1 MARRRKKGTGNRFSD
16 NQRKRMQAATKEF
29 PLLGSVDFGS
39 SLEAAAEGD
48 SPKLPNFE
56 MMAYNGGKFNPRGY
70 YIPVIVELASA
81 SVYTPASSPVYRDHR
96 SDQVVGHG
104 KIVIDRKNN
113 QIRIDNGVISAANEH
128 SKEVVESAR
137 NGFPWRCSIGAS
149 GGTRQYFGT
158 GEKVTVNGKTF
169 SGPVVVAK
177 NVVVG
182 EISFV
187 SLGGEKYAT
196 AKIAASHSSEDE
208 MDEEFKIWA
217 ASQGFGDVENMAETA
232 VAFLQAQYEQES
244 GDDDGGG
251 NLTGPTPG
259 TKTQTAP
266 PIDVKAMTGQFRDEA
281 RKQYAE
287 AAKHAGELGKIS
299 AQYGVTEIEVD
310 KKKVD
315 FVAHALEAGWSIE
328 QARDKARLEQLLAN
342 RSNVAIHSHSGEPLE
357 ANLLTAGI
365 CQSLG
370 MEEKAIGASD
380 EVMQAAHT
388 RWGGRMSLQELFL
401 EAAAEAGHSFRRYN
415 GNEREVLQA
424 AFSTIS
430 LPVAM
435 SNTANK
441 TALAAFMAVM
451 TEWQAVADVSS
462 ASDFKTMT
470 RHRLTGNLNFEKVGK
485 SGEIQHGKLG
495 EETFENKVDT
505 YAKMIALT
513 RQDIRND
520 DLGQLNRVPRMLGR
534 GGGLEFN
541 KVFWKVFEA
550 MAFAAN
556 TQSLIAGAAQPWYL
570 IAPPAGIPLIE
581 AAFLDGKQS
590 PYIESTEADFNTLG
604 VQMRG
609 FFDFGVG
616 QQDIRAGLK
625 VATALNY
632 DNLTEALTFW
642 DTKVDAD
649 NNPLVEEPSILLVHP
664 SDYMAAMELMK
675 STEIRTDTA
684 GTYGTKNLH
693 QGRLTVVKSKYLTTV

>member
-1 MARRRKKGTGNRFSD
+1 MAKRKNRGAGKRFSD
-16 NQRKRMQAATKEF
+16 NQRQKMIEATKRLEMV
-29 PLLGSVDFGS
+29 GDVDFCD
-39 SLEAAAEGD
+39 LNAAAEAKKPATF
-48 SPKLPNFE
+48 SML
-56 MMAYNGGKFNPRGY
+56 AYTGGKIYPKGY
-70 YIPVIVELASA
+70 RIPVVVDLKSA
-81 SVYTPASSPVYRDHR
+81 SVYTPEASPVYKEHEPRD
-96 SDQVVGHG
+96 VVGHG
-104 KIVIDRKNN
+104 QIVIDTTAHE
-113 QIRIDNGVISAANEH
+113 IRLENGIVSGKTAAAA
-128 SKEVVESAR
+128 EVVESSKD
-137 NGFPWRCSIGAS
+137 GFPWRSSIG
-149 GGTRQYFGT
+149 GGQGKRIYYDRGR
-158 GEKVTVNGKTF
+158 KVEANGQVF
-169 SGPVVVAK
+169 EGPVILATGVVI
-177 NVVVG
+177 G

-187 SLGGEKYAT
+187 TLGGDRYSTAT
-196 AKIAASHSSEDE
+196 IAAAHSSEDE

-217 ASQGFGDVENMAETA
+217 ASQGFKDVENMAETA
-232 VAFLQAQYEQES
+232 VAFLQAQYEQEN
-244 GDDDGGG
+244 GDGDG
-251 NLTGPTPG
+251 NPAGPTPG
-259 TKTQTAP
+259 TKTQTLP

-299 AQYGVTEIEVD
+299 AQYNVTEIEVD

-370 MEEKAIGASD
+370 MEEKSIGASD
-380 EVMQAAHT
+380 EVLQAAHT

-470 RHRLTGNLNFEKVGK
+470 RHRLTGDLNFEKVGK

-505 YAKMIALT
+505 YAKMLALT

-541 KVFWKVFEA
+541 KVFWKVFES

-632 DNLTEALTFW
+632 DNLTEALIFW
-642 DTKVDAD
+642 DTKVDA
-649 NNPLVEEPSILLVHP
+649 NKNPLVEEPSILLVHP

-675 STEIRTDTA
+675 STEIQTDAA
-684 GTYGTKNLH
+684 GTHGTKNLH